1 MTKTPARLLLAAA
14 LATALPAPPL
24 GAQTGGAVRLPALG
38 ESASEDFSVGT
49 ERRIGEQIMAEIRR
63 DPAYLDDPLLLDYV
77 QSLWAPL
84 VDAARARGNIGAD
97 LDTAFAWEAFLVRD
111 RSVNAFALPGGF
123 VGVHLG
129 LMAMTGT
136 RDELASVLAHELS
149 HVTQRHIARS
159 VASASRQSI
168 VGLAAMLLGILAA
181 SRANSADAAQAA
193 IVGGQ
198 AAMAQ
203 GQLNFSRDME
213 READR
218 IGWSVFQ
225 DAGYAAQGMATMFER
240 LDAANRLVDNGA
252 YPYLRSHPLT
262 VDRIGEARARIDAVP
277 ATARVALRPALEH
290 LLMQARA
297 RVLME
302 PTVQA
307 LRRAQAQETAPLA
320 GGERIAAL
328 YGSALASLE
337 LREPARA
344 QAALDAAAPLAR
356 QAAPDEARA
365 QLALLLAQ
373 AQTWQAVGQGPR
385 ALAALEAWRVPASGG
400 AARPLML
407 ARAQAAIDIARGGGD
422 AGGALRAGVETLQTW
437 VAEHKADA
445 LAWSLLGQGAELQG
459 LKLRALRAQAE
470 AQAANGDIVGAI
482 DRLRAAQRQARPG
495 GGAAVD
501 FVEASIIDA
510 RLRALMAQRRAQIAE
525 MRGGRGGGPN
535 DERAP

>member
-1 MTKTPARLLLAAA
+1 MTKFPARLLLAAA

-24 GAQTGGAVRLPALG
+24 SAQTGGAVRLPALG
-38 ESASEDFSVGT
+38 ESAAEDFSVGT

-159 VASASRQSI
+159 VASASRQSM

-262 VDRIGEARARIDAVP
+262 VDRIGEARARIDAAP
-277 ATARVALRPALEH
+277 APARVAQRAVLEH

-344 QAALDAAAPLAR
+344 QAALEAAAPLAR
-356 QAAPDEARA
+356 QAAPDDARA

-373 AQTWQAVGQGPR
+373 AQTWQAAGQGPR
-385 ALAALEAWRVPASGG
+385 ALAALEAWRAPASGA

-407 ARAQAAIDIARGGGD
+407 ARAQAAIAIARSGGD

-510 RLRALMAQRRAQIAE
+510 RLRALLAQRRAQIAE
-525 MRGGRGGGPN
+525 MRGGRGGPS